1 MSEDWLSSVPP
12 IARAKAQEMIERMK
26 ELGAPDAEEWVRSEI
41 TEDIPQ
47 MARFLALRRL
57 WRKMDMWRDDT
68 GTLLKHVHT
77 EAERNPGGYFA
88 DAGRAIQ
95 KMLAA
100 GAEIEDI
107 ASVARMAAYEA
118 MFSLVQ
124 VIDDGG
130 DPDSG
135 DDLPGW
141 ALAEIGANGEGTGR
155 VVDALHE
162 SILELNPEG
171 DKRKYL

>member
-1 MSEDWLSSVPP
+1 MPEDWLSSLPP
-12 IARAKAQEMIERMK
+12 TARAKAQKLIERMK
-26 ELGAPDAEEWVRSEI
+26 ELGAPDAEEWVRSEV

-47 MARFLALRRL
+47 VARFLILRRL
-57 WRKMDMWRDDT
+57 WREMDMWRDDAD
-68 GTLLKHVHT
+68 TLLKHVLA
-77 EAERNPGGYFA
+77 EAERNPDGYFA

-100 GAEIEDI
+100 GIEIEDI
-107 ASVARMAAYEA
+107 ARVARMAAYEA

-141 ALAEIGANGEGTGR
+141 ALAEIDANGEGTGR

-171 DKRKYL
+171 R